1 MIMKYLVE
9 FAEKALVR
17 RIIQCEVEAESEE
30 DAELQIKNGN
40 YSFIDSWDDDE
51 MSSEFIEITS
61 IETSDED
68 D

>member
-1 MIMKYLVE
+1 MKYLVE
-9 FAEKALVR
+9 FSEKALVK

-51 MSSEFIEITS
+51 ISNEFIKITS

>member
-1 MIMKYLVE
+1 MKYLVE
-9 FAEKALVR
+9 FAEKAIVK

-51 MSSEFIEITS
+51 ISSGFVEITS
-61 IETSDED
+61 IEKSDD
-68 D
+68 DD

>member
-1 MIMKYLVE
+1 MKYLVE
-9 FAEKALVR
+9 FAEKALVK

-30 DAELQIKNGN
+30 DVELQVKNGN

-61 IETSDED
+61 IETSDD

>member
-1 MIMKYLVE
+1 MKYLVE
-9 FAEKALVR
+9 FTEKALIR

-30 DAELQIKNGN
+30 DAELQVKNGN

-51 MSSEFIEITS
+51 ISSTFINILD
-61 IETSDED
+61 IEKSDD

>member
-1 MIMKYLVE
+1 MKYIIE
-9 FAEKALVR
+9 FAEKALVK

-30 DAELQIKNGN
+30 DAELQVKNGN

-51 MSSEFIEITS
+51 MSNEFIEITS

>member
-1 MIMKYLVE
+1 MKYLVE
-9 FAEKALVR
+9 FAEKALVK

-30 DAELQIKNGN
+30 DAELQVKNGN

-51 MSSEFIEITS
+51 ISSTFINILD
-61 IETSDED
+61 IEKSDD

>member
-1 MIMKYLVE
+1 MKYLVE
-9 FAEKALVR
+9 FEEKAIVKR
-17 RIIQCEVEAESEE
+17 TVQCEVEAESEE
-30 DAELQIKNGN
+30 DAELQVKNGN